1 MTHIKTAI
9 YVLIIAM
16 LLSLVFAYA
25 SIMTI
30 VSNTK
35 TNTERVLDSFVME
48 NATFIYNSIKNGN
61 DFTTSINANY
71 YVSKTSSELS
81 LDLIEGM
88 LYNKNEQGDSI
99 FIMTNPQTR
108 FTVDNTLN
116 LTTTYDLLIPINF
129 AGEKVM
135 DLRIPIKVKTSY
147 NLK

>member
-1 MTHIKTAI
+1 MSTVKTAFV
-9 YVLIIAM
+9 VLITAM
-16 LLSLVFAYA
+16 ILSLVLTYA

-30 VSNTK
+30 VQTTK
-35 TNTERVLDSFVME
+35 TNTERVLDSFVIE
-48 NATFIYNSIKNGN
+48 NATYIYNSIKNGN
-61 DFTTSINANY
+61 DFTESINANY

-81 LDLIEGM
+81 LDLIEGL

-135 DLRIPIKVKTSY
+135 DLRIPIKVKASY

>member
-16 LLSLVFAYA
+16 LLSIVFAYA
-25 SIMTI
+25 SIITI
-30 VSNTK
+30 VQTTK

-116 LTTTYDLLIPINF
+116 LTTTYNLLIPINF

-135 DLRIPIKVKTSY
+135 DLRIPIKVKASY

>member
-1 MTHIKTAI
+1 MTHIKTAVI
-9 YVLIIAM
+9 VLIIAM
-16 LLSLVFAYA
+16 ILSLIFAYA

-30 VSNTK
+30 VQNTK

-81 LDLIEGM
+81 LDLIGGM

-129 AGEKVM
+129 AGKKVL
-135 DLRIPIKVKTSY
+135 DLRIPIKVKASY

>member
-1 MTHIKTAI
+1 LTHIKTAI